1 MIASAVAKLDAW
13 RQPVAGA
20 ASADGAYKEWMHFC
34 VRLPGAQHG
43 YLLVNLN
50 VSESKVGGLGGRVLR
65 TPRLLA
71 LARLERW
78 AGSVETFAEQ
88 DAVCAP
94 GRLDVKLGRNALR
107 WRDGAFHL
115 SLAPAAGP
123 AGAGGDVAAAI
134 ALRPLVM
141 PTVTSTVS
149 LGPGGV
155 IHWVVIPRLEASG
168 WVQVGGRRVTLDR
181 ALAYHDHNW
190 GTFRWGGDLSW
201 EWGFVHPDDARV
213 PWSVVFVRIS
223 DGGRHR
229 ILSTGALVWRGEQLA
244 RMFQNREVAL
254 TLTGVHRAAA
264 PPLTI
269 PKLARLL
276 VPGAAT
282 GVPASVRVDAG
293 DAGGGGDTLSIDF
306 RTDSKARVAL
316 PSDVDPFKL
325 VLLNESCG
333 RATVSGRVQSQR
345 FDFDGAAMM
354 EFVRG

>member
-1 MIASAVAKLDAW
+1 MIASAVAQLDAW
-13 RQPVAGA
+13 RQPIAGA

-50 VSESKVGGLGGRVLR
+50 VSESKAGGRALR

-71 LARLERW
+71 LARLDAW

-88 DAVCAP
+88 ETVCSP
-94 GRLDVKLGRNALR
+94 GRLDVKLGRNELR
-107 WRDGAFHL
+107 WRDGAFQ
-115 SLAPAAGP
+115 LALYPGVGP
-123 AGAGGDVAAAI
+123 GGVGGDLAAAI
-134 ALRPLVM
+134 ELRPLVM
-141 PTVTSTVS
+141 PTVTSSVS

-229 ILSTGALVWRGEQLA
+229 ILSTGALVWRGQQLA
-244 RMFQNREVAL
+244 RIFQNREVAL
-254 TLTGVHRAAA
+254 TLNGIHRSAE

-276 VPGAAT
+276 VPGSAT

-293 DAGGGGDTLSIDF
+293 DAGGGGDALHIDF

-333 RATVSGRVQSQR
+333 RATVSGSVQSDR
-345 FDFDGAAMM
+345 FDFEGAAVM